1 MLTTRRK
8 LEAAL
13 LTLVSVSVAVNH
25 VSCLVPRDTVVGVI
39 ALMVK
44 RLTVVSPAYSS
55 FHLLPMRS
63 LKVTQWSDT
72 RWLPSPYGLA
82 LSCSRALRRGSAHGT
97 RPTVS

>member
-13 LTLVSVSVAVNH
+13 LTLVSVSVAVRH
-25 VSCLVPRDTVVGVI
+25 VSCLEPRDTVVGVI

-55 FHLLPMRS
+55 LHLLPMRS
-63 LKVTQWSDT
+63 LKGTSRKGST
-72 RWLPSPYGLA
+72 LA
-82 LSCSRALRRGSAHGT
+82 GFRCHIVWRSA
-97 RPTVS
+97 VVEL